1 MKLTPLG
8 NRILI
13 QRVEEEEEITSGGII
28 TPDLAR
34 EIARSGS
41 RCGW

>member
-13 QRVEEEEEITSGGII
+13 RRVAEEEEVTSGGII
-28 TPDLAR
+28 TNLAR

-41 RCGW
+41 RCGR

>member
-13 QRVEEEEEITSGGII
+13 RRVKEEEEITSGGII
-28 TPDLAR
+28 PNLAR